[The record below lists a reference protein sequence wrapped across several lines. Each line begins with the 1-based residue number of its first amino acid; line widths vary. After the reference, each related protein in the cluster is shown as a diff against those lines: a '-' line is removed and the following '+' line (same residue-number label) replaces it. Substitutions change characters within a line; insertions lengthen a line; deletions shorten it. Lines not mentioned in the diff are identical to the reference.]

1 MSKSKETT
9 GKTILVATVLSVVC
23 SIALAA
29 AVTLLKPI
37 QDTNRALEKQRKI
50 LAAAQVLEEG
60 TGSPQEV
67 HKQFERFQR
76 YLVNLDT
83 GEFKQIKT
91 DDPYDQRKASKD
103 NKRSIVLSSEQDIA
117 GLKRRVNE
125 ADIYVLRD
133 ASGKAESMVLPISGY
148 GLWSTLYGYIVLK
161 ADAGTVVGITF
172 TEHAETPGLGG
183 EVDNPK
189 WKALWPGKQVFD
201 AKGNPALGLIKGN
214 VDPAKPSAI
223 HQVDGLSG
231 ATLTSNGVSRLVKFW
246 MGDLGFRKFLNK
258 VRQEGI

>member
-1 MSKSKETT
+1 MSKEST

-37 QDTNRALEKQRKI
+37 QDTNKSLEKQRKI

-60 TGSPQEV
+60 QGSPAEV

-83 GEFKQIKT
+83 GEFRQIKA
-91 DDPYDQRKASKD
+91 DDPYDQRKATKD
-103 NKRSIVLSSEQDIA
+103 SRRSIALTPEQDIA
-117 GLKRRVNE
+117 GLKRRATE

-133 ASGKAESMVLPISGY
+133 GTGKAESLVLPISGY
-148 GLWSTLYGYIVLK
+148 GLWSTLYGYMVLK
-161 ADAGTVVGITF
+161 ADANTVVGITF

-201 AKGNPALGLIKGN
+201 AGGQAAIGLIKGT
-214 VDPAKPSAI
+214 VDPSKPQAA

-231 ATLTSNGVSRLVKFW
+231 ATLTSNGVTHLVRFW

>member
-1 MSKSKETT
+1 MSKEST
-9 GKTILVATVLSVVC
+9 GKTLLVATVLSVVC

-37 QDTNRALEKQRKI
+37 QDSNKALEKQRKI
-50 LAAAQVLEEG
+50 LAAAQILEEG
-60 TGSPQEV
+60 QGSPAEV
-67 HKQFERFQR
+67 NKQFERFQR

-83 GEFKQIKT
+83 GEFRQIKAA
-91 DDPYDQRKASKD
+91 DPYDQRKATKD
-103 NKRSIVLSSEQDIA
+103 PKRSIALTPEQDIA
-117 GLKRRVNE
+117 GLKRRANE
-125 ADIYVLRD
+125 ADIYVMRD
-133 ASGKAESMVLPISGY
+133 ANGKAESLVLPVSGY
-148 GLWSTLYGYIVLK
+148 GLWSTLYGYLVVK
-161 ADAGTVVGITF
+161 SDANTVTGITF

-189 WKALWPGKQVFD
+189 WKAFWPGKQIYD
-201 AKGNPALGLIKGN
+201 AQGMPVLGLIKGT
-214 VDPAKPSAI
+214 VDPAKPEAV

-231 ATLTSNGVSRLVKFW
+231 ATLTSNGVTHLVKFW

>member
-1 MSKSKETT
+1 MSKEST

-37 QDTNRALEKQRKI
+37 QDSNKALEKQRKI
-50 LAAAQVLEEG
+50 LAAAQILPEG
-60 TGSPQEV
+60 QGSPAEV
-67 HKQFERFQR
+67 NKQFERFQR

-83 GEFKQIKT
+83 GEFRQIKAN
-91 DDPYDQRKASKD
+91 DPYDQRKATKD
-103 NKRSIVLSSEQDIA
+103 PKRSIALPPEQDIA
-117 GLKRRVNE
+117 GLKRRANE
-125 ADIYVLRD
+125 ADIYVMRD
-133 ASGKAESMVLPISGY
+133 ASGKAESLVLPVSGY
-148 GLWSTLYGYIVLK
+148 GLWSTLYGYLVVK
-161 ADAGTVVGITF
+161 SDANTVTGITF

-189 WKALWPGKQVFD
+189 WKAFWPGKQIYD
-201 AKGNPALGLIKGN
+201 AQGMPVLGLIKGT
-214 VDPAKPSAI
+214 VDPAKPEAE

-231 ATLTSNGVSRLVKFW
+231 ATLTSNGVTHLVKFW